1 MNMIKKI
8 FKALFCKNNFSTEWR
23 KRNSHN
29 FTIPATN
36 FKMDAVQ
43 VGKGTYGNLFVVT
56 RDYQNVKLFIGN
68 YCSIADGVKF
78 LLSGNHQYDIISTY
92 PYELLVL
99 NSNEAG
105 IAVAKG
111 DIVVGDDVWIGA
123 DAIHYLF
130 RCYDWSGCN
139 RGSRRDNNKRRGK
152 PYAIV
157 GGNPAKVIK
166 YRFSESIR
174 RKLVQINIEDV
185 FEKARKTKNYS
196 VLHSILNE
204 DNIAEI
210 ISMEYDKEN

>member
-43 VGKGTYGNLFVVT
+43 VGKGTYGM
-56 RDYQNVKLFIGN
+56 
-68 YCSIADGVKF
+68 KF

-123 DAIHYLF
+123 DAII
-130 RCYDWSGCN
+130 CSGVTI
-139 RGSRRDNNKRRGK
+139 GQGAIVAAGAIITKDVE

-185 FEKARKTKNYS
+185 FEKVRKTKNYS

>member
-1 MNMIKKI
+1 MIKKI

-123 DAIHYLF
+123 DAII
-130 RCYDWSGCN
+130 CSGVTI
-139 RGSRRDNNKRRGK
+139 GQG
-152 PYAIV
+152 AIV
-157 GGNPAKVIK
+157 AAGAIITKTWNHTPLLVEIRK

>member
-56 RDYQNVKLFIGN
+56 RDYQN
-68 YCSIADGVKF
+68 
-78 LLSGNHQYDIISTY
+78 
-92 PYELLVL
+92 
-99 NSNEAG
+99 
-105 IAVAKG
+105 
-111 DIVVGDDVWIGA
+111 GA
-123 DAIHYLF
+123 DAII
-130 RCYDWSGCN
+130 CSGVTI
-139 RGSRRDNNKRRGK
+139 GQGAIVAAGAIITKDVE

>member
-1 MNMIKKI
+1 MNRRKKI

-123 DAIHYLF
+123 DAII
-130 RCYDWSGCN
+130 CSGVTI
-139 RGSRRDNNKRRGK
+139 GQGAIVAAGAIITKDVE

-185 FEKARKTKNYS
+185 FEKVRKTKNYS